1 MTMATS
7 PAVVSCD
14 HCLLPVG
21 DREAIHDERPEGRK
35 TFCCHACRSIYR
47 MIQDEGLAEF
57 YARRDWT
64 TAGIPVPLRG
74 EAPPVAGALSPEPES
89 LLPFIRGDHAE
100 KEASLLIDGIR
111 CASCVWLLEKVL
123 ERTRGV
129 ISARI
134 GFATHRATVRWN
146 GEKATLSGIIA
157 RLRSIGYLARPF
169 SAAEQE
175 ESLRLQNR
183 DLLLRFGTAA
193 FFSMQLMILSFGLYA
208 GYFQGIDPATRRWV
222 EYFSLLAC
230 TPVLAYSGRPFFRGA
245 IRGIRNGMLNM
256 DVLVSLGAA
265 SAYTLSVY
273 QMLGGGPVYFDTA
286 AMIITLVLLGRYLE
300 SLAKHRASQ
309 AVHRLL
315 ALQPREARV
324 VHGQD
329 RAMVT
334 TSEVGKGDLIEIRPG
349 ETIPLDGIVRS
360 GATEVDESLVTGE
373 SRPAERT
380 VGAAVIGGSMNG
392 LGTIMVEVIHVGQE
406 TVLARI
412 ADLVER
418 AQTAAMPVQRLA
430 DRISAY
436 FVPFVLLLS
445 VATFWYWHRFF
456 YAGPSLL
463 AAVSVLVIA
472 CPCALGMATPVAV
485 LAGMDA
491 AARKGILFKGGDV
504 LERMHKVN
512 SVVLDKTGTLTA
524 GKVRV
529 SKVWSGAPEPDA
541 DRVLLRIAASA
552 EQGSEHLL
560 GEAIVAHAREQGEV
574 LLDADAFKALPGQ
587 GASALVDGQRILV
600 GRRPLL
606 EREGIIIPAEML
618 AQAERLER
626 DGRTV
631 VYVSRSKDALG
642 IIGLMDA
649 PKPDAAAAVRRLKRA
664 GVTVAMI
671 TGDNQE
677 TAQIIGERTGIDLVR
692 SGVLPEGKAEEVL
705 KLRRSGRVVAMAGD
719 GINDAPA
726 LAAADVGIAMASGT
740 DIAMESA
747 DVVIMRSEL
756 TGVADALDLSRRT
769 FRVISQNLFWA
780 FFYNLAAIPL
790 AMAGFLNPIIA
801 AAAMAVSSIT
811 VVLNSLRLR

>member
-1 MTMATS
+1 
-7 PAVVSCD
+7 
-14 HCLLPVG
+14 
-21 DREAIHDERPEGRK
+21 
-35 TFCCHACRSIYR
+35 
-47 MIQDEGLAEF
+47 MIQDEGLADF

-74 EAPPVAGALSPEPES
+74 EAPPVAGVLSPEPES

-512 SVVLDKTGTLTA
+512 SIVLDKTGTLTA

-529 SKVWSGAPEPDA
+529 SKVCQAPRSRMLTASFSASPHLPNRGLSIFSARPSSPTRESRGKCSLMLMRSRRCPVRAHLPWWTVSGSSSDGVPCWSGK
-541 DRVLLRIAASA
+541 AS
-552 EQGSEHLL
+552 SS
-560 GEAIVAHAREQGEV
+560 R
-574 LLDADAFKALPGQ
+574 
-587 GASALVDGQRILV
+587 QRCWP
-600 GRRPLL
+600 RPN
-606 EREGIIIPAEML
+606 
-618 AQAERLER
+618 
-626 DGRTV
+626 
-631 VYVSRSKDALG
+631 VSRGTEGRSC
-642 IIGLMDA
+642 MC
-649 PKPDAAAAVRRLKRA
+649 PDRRMRWASSGSWTHRSQMRQRPSAV
-664 GVTVAMI
+664 
-671 TGDNQE
+671 
-677 TAQIIGERTGIDLVR
+677 
-692 SGVLPEGKAEEVL
+692 
-705 KLRRSGRVVAMAGD
+705 
-719 GINDAPA
+719 
-726 LAAADVGIAMASGT
+726 
-740 DIAMESA
+740 
-747 DVVIMRSEL
+747 
-756 TGVADALDLSRRT
+756 
-769 FRVISQNLFWA
+769 
-780 FFYNLAAIPL
+780 
-790 AMAGFLNPIIA
+790 
-801 AAAMAVSSIT
+801 
-811 VVLNSLRLR
+811 